1 MDVNSNKFCLNIG
14 NVYWN
19 LFVNIVI
26 FVFIKLIFR
35 L

>member
-1 MDVNSNKFCLNIG
+1 MDVNSNKFCLNID

-35 L
+35 S